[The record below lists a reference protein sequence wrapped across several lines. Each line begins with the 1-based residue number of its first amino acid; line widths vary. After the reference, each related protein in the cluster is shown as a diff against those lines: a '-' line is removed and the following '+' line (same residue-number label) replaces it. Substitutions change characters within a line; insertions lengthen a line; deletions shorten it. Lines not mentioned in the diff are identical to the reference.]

1 MGIIRNLFHVSLQA
15 ADWDKALNFYKNT
28 LGFDQA
34 FELNVGQFKD
44 MLGLGTH
51 DEGDA
56 EHWLTYLRVAPDEYI
71 EMFNSVINP
80 PDFTV
85 EKLGRH
91 SDSFLQSYGLGCENL
106 SETMKELE
114 ARGVKIADGFEG
126 KYIMDPSGV
135 KIRLVERKG
144 HSSEKKRL
152 FTSLAGISIYVN
164 DLPLMKDHLEKMTL
178 DVKEESDDRVLFG
191 LGNSNHQYVEIL
203 KADHPVKAYDDD
215 LLGHFALT
223 VKGIGETVKTW
234 GENGAYCCS
243 QPFLRNQL
251 LPIDGSAKGNI
262 GLDRC
267 EIVWM
272 VCPEGNKIE
281 VMVEPG
287 NTMQQE
293 FERTHSY

>member
-1 MGIIRNLFHVSLQA
+1 MGVIKNLFHVSLQA
-15 ADWDKALNFYKNT
+15 ANWDKALDFYKNT

-51 DEGDA
+51 DEGDK

-80 PDFTV
+80 PDFKV
-85 EKLGRH
+85 EKLGNH
-91 SDSFLQSYGLGCENL
+91 PDSFLQSYGLGCENIA
-106 SETMKELE
+106 ETIKGLE
-114 ARGVKIADGFEG
+114 SKGVKFIDGFEG
-126 KYIMDPSGV
+126 KYITDPSGV

-164 DLPLMKDHLEKMTL
+164 DLSLMKEHLEKMTF

-191 LGNSNHQYVEIL
+191 LGNFRQYVEIL

-215 LLGHFALT
+215 ILGHFALT
-223 VKGIGETVKTW
+223 VTGIGETVKVW
-234 GENGAYCCS
+234 GENGARSCP

-251 LPIDGSAKGNI
+251 LPIDGTAKGNI